1 MVSLEKIVHLAKG
14 CNLESLGPEIN
25 PHKDKLNVLG
35 AGTKYDICTSSWRPD
50 MPGVCHSF
58 NQDGRCISLF
68 KTLFT
73 NHCTH
78 QCNYCQNAA
87 NSKSH
92 SQVFSYTPEELA
104 RLTLSLYKLNY
115 VEGLFLSSGAGKD
128 EDLIMDRI
136 IETARLLRIKFGFSG
151 YIHLKILP
159 GASFSHVRETM
170 ELADRVSINLEA
182 TSASYLEE
190 MCPTKDFSSDI
201 LQRQKFVRDLMMT
214 VKLPAGQTTQLV
226 IGASNESDAEI
237 FQRMLYEYT
246 ELKMKRTYY
255 SAFSP
260 QQGTP
265 FEFKEAQPLWREH
278 RLYQTDWLYRIYR
291 FSPNEIKLAFNENG
305 YLGNFDPK
313 MVIAKKRIDL
323 PLDPNNSSYKELLH
337 VPGIGPKSARRIV
350 AFRKM
355 KQITRREQLSS
366 LGVRITKAEPFLKI
380 NGWKN
385 TTLDRWSS

>member
-1 MVSLEKIVHLAKG
+1 MVSLEKIVHLAQG
-14 CNLESLGPEIN
+14 CNLESLGPEFN

-35 AGTKYDICTSSWRPD
+35 AGTKYDVCTSSWRPD

-73 NHCTH
+73 NYCTH

-87 NSKSH
+87 NSINR

-104 RLTLSLYKLNY
+104 QLTLSLYRLNY

-128 EDLIMDRI
+128 EDLIMDKI
-136 IETARLLRIKFGFSG
+136 IETARLLRLKYGFSG

-182 TSASYLEE
+182 TSASHLEA
-190 MCPTKDFSSDI
+190 MCPTKDFSCDI
-201 LQRQKFVRDLMMT
+201 LQRQKFIRDLMTT
-214 VKLPAGQTTQLV
+214 VPLPAGQTTQLV
-226 IGASNESDAEI
+226 IGASNASDAEI
-237 FQRMLYEYT
+237 FQRMLYEYI

-291 FSPNEIKLAFNENG
+291 FSPNEIKLAFDENG

-313 MVIAKKRIDL
+313 MIIAKKRIDL

-337 VPGIGPKSARRIV
+337 VPGIGPKSARRIL

-355 KQITRREQLSS
+355 KQITRREQLSR